1 MKCGGMTPVIF
12 NIQPSV
18 ADKRRQKGMSLVEML
33 VAIVLFSLGTLA
45 VLSMTTGSF
54 QINDHS
60 RSVDEATNL
69 ARTTLERLLSIPYDD
84 ILLRDNTADGLA
96 GLLQSQTSTADYHSG
111 NASASAFIAD
121 YYAGSRYRFFW
132 NVANNLPVNGSKTL
146 SVIVSWQGSL
156 GVKRVVFQTIRA
168 E

>member
-1 MKCGGMTPVIF
+1 MYHKT
-12 NIQPSV
+12 
-18 ADKRRQKGMSLVEML
+18 QKSLNPKASQCSQNGMSLVETL
-33 VAIVLFSLGTLA
+33 VAIVLFSIGTLA

-84 ILLRDNTADGLA
+84 VLLSDNTADGLT
-96 GLLQSQTSTADYHSG
+96 GLTDSDVTSADYHSG
-111 NASASAFIAD
+111 NAGAAAFVAGF
-121 YYAGSRYRFFW
+121 YSGSRYRFFW
-132 NVANNLPVNGSKTL
+132 NVANNLPVNGSKSI
-146 SVIVSWQGSL
+146 SVVVTWQGTL
-156 GVKRVVFQTIRA
+156 GSKRVNFQTIRA